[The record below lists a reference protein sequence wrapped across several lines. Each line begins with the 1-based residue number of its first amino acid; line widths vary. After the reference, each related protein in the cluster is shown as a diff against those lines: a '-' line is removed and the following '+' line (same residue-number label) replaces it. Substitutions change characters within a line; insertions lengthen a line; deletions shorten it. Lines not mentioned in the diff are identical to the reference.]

1 MDTYWPH
8 LASLRHADHPAPG
21 LSSPGFPGA
30 CYVPPPSTAAFQLP
44 FLLIFLQFPLKCW
57 PHPGVLVSSGCYHK
71 VLWTLYNSYSIN
83 SRNVFPTA
91 LELQVKQS
99 RVPTWSDSSEDPL
112 LVADCPLLIA
122 SSDSRKRMRWCSS
135 LKRH

>member
-1 MDTYWPH
+1 MNTAWKPTPSYIFKLSGNTTLSVKAEDITKIV
-8 LASLRHADHPAPG
+8 
-21 LSSPGFPGA
+21 SSPS
-30 CYVPPPSTAAFQLP
+30 VLLVP

>member
-1 MDTYWPH
+1 MDTSWPH
-8 LASLRHADHPAPG
+8 LASLKHADHPAPG
-21 LSSPGFPGA
+21 TVFSGLPRIMLSSSSLHGSFSA
-30 CYVPPPSTAAFQLP
+30 P

-57 PHPGVLVSSGCYHK
+57 PHPGALVSSGRYHK
-71 VLWTLYNSYSIN
+71 VPLTLYNSSSIN
-83 SRNVFPTA
+83 SRNIFPTA
-91 LELQVKQS
+91 LELQVKQI

-122 SSDSRKRMRWCSS
+122 SSDGRKRMRRCSS

>member
-1 MDTYWPH
+1 MLTILP
-8 LASLRHADHPAPG
+8 LE

-30 CYVPPPSTAAFQLP
+30 CYVPPPSTTAFQLP

-71 VLWTLYNSYSIN
+71 VLWTLYNSCGIN

-122 SSDSRKRMRWCSS
+122 SSDGRKRMRRCSS